1 MSVRGAT
8 CVCQTERAAH
18 CALGFV
24 RLGDEISRDVRESGE

>member
-18 CALGFV
+18 RA
-24 RLGDEISRDVRESGE
+24 LGDEISRDVRESGE